1 METDN
6 TPSGSSSSSSAS
18 PPPSNPFQTGKDLFT
33 STTAF
38 ATPHSTSLYLRFI
51 GSLLLASRKA
61 EPTRA
66 HRLLKRMEDKG
77 RLLRIWT
84 QNVDGLE
91 ARAGLSGGRG
101 VVGEEAF
108 RTGNISARPS
118 VLTPPSYASVVA
130 RSRPGPGPS
139 TSSSMA
145 SRRRSIAKPRPPV
158 TMELHGNVHYARC
171 NLCSEEYVT
180 RKEWVDEWVQGRGV
194 ECEACG
200 IRGEFRAPNQT
211 ASCFEHLGAD
221 RSVCIAHF

>member
-1 METDN
+1 MESDN
-6 TPSGSSSSSSAS
+6 TPSGSSSSTSS

-101 VVGEEAF
+101 VVGEEEF
-108 RTGNISARPS
+108 RTGNVSAGPS

-139 TSSSMA
+139 TSSSLA
-145 SRRRSIAKPRPPV
+145 SRRRSIAKPHPPV

-200 IRGEFRAPNQT
+200 IRGKFRAPNRT
-211 ASCFEHLGAD
+211 ASCFVYLGAD
-221 RSVCIAHF
+221 RSVGIALF